1 MKAQLA
7 IQKEWAPT
15 GDSRMIVAVE
25 KILDRA
31 EEIYDAI
38 SRRAF
43 ELFEE
48 RGREE
53 GNDRGDWL
61 RAEFQVLKPL
71 PIELIENADSFTLR
85 AQLPG
90 YKAEEV
96 KISAEPL
103 RIIINAKSERSEDAE
118 NDEPVFGDEGSTKF
132 SDR

>member
-43 ELFEE
+43 EL
-48 RGREE
+48 
-53 GNDRGDWL
+53 
-61 RAEFQVLKPL
+61 AEAARL
-71 PIELIENADSFTLR
+71 
-85 AQLPG
+85 
-90 YKAEEV
+90 
-96 KISAEPL
+96 
-103 RIIINAKSERSEDAE
+103 
-118 NDEPVFGDEGSTKF
+118 STG
-132 SDR
+132 